1 MWNDILSAA
10 YEVSP
15 ASSWGAGESK
25 TYDVR
30 VTNTGTSTWNARGA
44 TRVRL
49 GVNFGGKSDEPHTA
63 WVTDQRFDLDKDLA
77 PGTSQT
83 VEVTVAAPAD
93 PGQYFL
99 RHRMVKEGV
108 LWFDESDAVSVAVAQ
123 TAHDESLAR
132 SPLFLATA
140 AAVLG
145 AAGAGLAFAARR
157 RSRERG
163 A

>member
-1 MWNDILSAA
+1 MGRRR
-10 YEVSP
+10 VQ
-15 ASSWGAGESK
+15 
-25 TYDVR
+25 DVR
-30 VTNTGTSTWNARGA
+30 RQSHEYRDVHLERAWRDTSPSRCEL
-44 TRVRL
+44 RRQ
-49 GVNFGGKSDEPHTA
+49 SDEPHTA

-108 LWFDESDAVSVAVAQ
+108 LWFDESDAVSVAVSQ